1 MKELQARSKPA
12 SNNEQQ
18 IAMGTRSFLLLPPRT
33 NSGGAGGI
41 QSMAEHMWVY
51 VSPPSHS
58 PLLFSNFNNSC
69 CFFNYTY
76 TVWQGYMFMS
86 VSVYICAPPET
97 EAFHFTKW
105 NVCGNRRWDWSFTE
119 DGLKLHLCF
128 NLYFIWCSAILKKV
142 QCVRLTEYNRSGPAP
157 EVTFIH

>member
-1 MKELQARSKPA
+1 MPLHMWVPWHPELPPQTASPWWSRVMSKRATAQSAASSLAHIYKPDPVAAHCVKPPRLAEPRAWQELKERVDEVWKSYRARSKPA

-76 TVWQGYMFMS
+76 TVWQGYMFM
-86 VSVYICAPPET
+86 
-97 EAFHFTKW
+97 
-105 NVCGNRRWDWSFTE
+105 
-119 DGLKLHLCF
+119 
-128 NLYFIWCSAILKKV
+128 
-142 QCVRLTEYNRSGPAP
+142 
-157 EVTFIH
+157 